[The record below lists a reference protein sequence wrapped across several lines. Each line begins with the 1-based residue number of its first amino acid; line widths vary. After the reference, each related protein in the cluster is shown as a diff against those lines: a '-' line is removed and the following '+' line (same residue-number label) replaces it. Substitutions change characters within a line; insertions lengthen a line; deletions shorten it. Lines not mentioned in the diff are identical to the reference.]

1 MAGFVHAQHYD
12 RGRAIGL
19 RSGVPVLVARN
30 GGSLASGDPA
40 RTAERNRFRGNDHE
54 GCGVVS
60 PASWRNNATVTLA
73 PLSGGPY
80 ETREFQ
86 ASSLPAAHDIIN
98 WRLDREWSGY
108 MAISV
113 VFVETS

>member
-1 MAGFVHAQHYD
+1 MSELARV
-12 RGRAIGL
+12 R
-19 RSGVPVLVARN
+19 VPGVARCVHEI
-30 GGSLASGDPA
+30 
-40 RTAERNRFRGNDHE
+40 RVHMKGNIMTL
-54 GCGVVS
+54 
-60 PASWRNNATVTLA
+60 WRNNATVTLA

>member
-1 MAGFVHAQHYD
+1 
-12 RGRAIGL
+12 
-19 RSGVPVLVARN
+19 
-30 GGSLASGDPA
+30 
-40 RTAERNRFRGNDHE
+40 
-54 GCGVVS
+54 
-60 PASWRNNATVTLA
+60 VTLA